1 MCLNIEFMKADS
13 QCKLTV
19 MILATMIAGC
29 ERRTATPPNSTV
41 PENAQKAGDTS
52 ETNATSR
59 SASNTTTLS
68 PEEQKQALDGILTHL
83 DEAKE
88 RAGLDEETLPT
99 FGSVNYANGGKY
111 VGGFKNGKRHGLGS
125 FVFANGDRFRGHY
138 VEGKREGYG
147 TYEFTSGERYEGYFH
162 NGKYHHWGLYFFK
175 NGDKYFGQ
183 YRHGTRNGTGTLS
196 KKNGERYEG
205 DFSDGKRD
213 GFGSCVFANGSRYSG
228 TWKNNE
234 PEGWGTYVIAPKAT
248 TGNNPNEFGTNGKEA
263 QTSTD
268 PSSEFPEQVN
278 PITALQDSSAITATD
293 SLGIDGIETS
303 RASTDPNLPL
313 IMENKTDSL
322 QGDSTDGFLD
332 FENGD
337 RYAGQMLKGLPHGQ
351 GAYLFVNGE
360 RYLGDFRKG
369 TYNGQGLFAFSDGSR
384 YLGQWKNGLF
394 HGGGILYGRSGEVKE
409 EGEWVE
415 GLLQVKTTP

>member
-1 MCLNIEFMKADS
+1 MKDGL
-13 QCKLTV
+13 QL
-19 MILATMIAGC
+19 
-29 ERRTATPPNSTV
+29 PQNSTV

-59 SASNTTTLS
+59 SDSNTTTLS

-205 DFSDGKRD
+205 DFSRWQTRR
-213 GFGSCVFANGSRYSG
+213 VRVHAYSRTG
-228 TWKNNE
+228 LATREHGKNNE
-234 PEGWGTYVIAPKAT
+234 PEGWGTYVICSK
-248 TGNNPNEFGTNGKEA
+248 
-263 QTSTD
+263 
-268 PSSEFPEQVN
+268 
-278 PITALQDSSAITATD
+278 
-293 SLGIDGIETS
+293 
-303 RASTDPNLPL
+303 
-313 IMENKTDSL
+313 
-322 QGDSTDGFLD
+322 GD
-332 FENGD
+332 
-337 RYAGQMLKGLPHGQ
+337 
-351 GAYLFVNGE
+351 NGE
-360 RYLGDFRKG
+360 QPKRVRDERKG
-369 TYNGQGLFAFSDGSR
+369 SSN
-384 YLGQWKNGLF
+384 
-394 HGGGILYGRSGEVKE
+394 LYRSFE
-409 EGEWVE
+409 
-415 GLLQVKTTP
+415 

>member
-1 MCLNIEFMKADS
+1 MKADS
-13 QCKLTV
+13 PCKLTV
-19 MILATMIAGC
+19 MLLATLIVGC
-29 ERRTATPPNSTV
+29 ERRTENHPNSLA
-41 PENAQKAGDTS
+41 PENAPKAS
-52 ETNATSR
+52 EEPDVNATNR
-59 SASNTTTLS
+59 NESNTTDLS

-88 RAGLDEETLPT
+88 RAGLDEETLST

-111 VGGFKNGKRHGLGS
+111 IGGFKNGKRHGLGS

-183 YRHGTRNGTGTLS
+183 YRHGARNGTGTLS
-196 KKNGERYEG
+196 KKNGECYEG
-205 DFSDGKRD
+205 DFSDGKRE

-248 TGNNPNEFGTNGKEA
+248 KGNNPNKFGTNGKEA
-263 QTSTD
+263 LTSTN
-268 PSSEFPEQVN
+268 PSVESLTSEFFEQAN
-278 PITALQDSSAITATD
+278 PILTRLDSSDVAVIE

-303 RASTDPNLPL
+303 PASTTPNLPQS
-313 IMENKTDSL
+313 MENKSDSL
-322 QGDSTDGFLD
+322 KGDSTDGFLD
-332 FENGD
+332 FDNGD
-337 RYAGQMLKGLPHGQ
+337 RYAGQMLKGLPH
-351 GAYLFVNGE
+351 
-360 RYLGDFRKG
+360 
-369 TYNGQGLFAFSDGSR
+369 
-384 YLGQWKNGLF
+384 
-394 HGGGILYGRSGEVKE
+394 
-409 EGEWVE
+409 
-415 GLLQVKTTP
+415 

>member
-1 MCLNIEFMKADS
+1 
-13 QCKLTV
+13 

-29 ERRTATPPNSTV
+29 ERRTEAPLNSLV
-41 PENAQKAGDTS
+41 LENAQTASDTS
-52 ETNATSR
+52 EANATGR
-59 SASNTTTLS
+59 SDSNTTTLS

-88 RAGLDEETLPT
+88 RAGLDEEILPT

-205 DFSDGKRD
+205 DFSEGKRQ
-213 GFGSCVFANGSRYSG
+213 GFGSCLFADGSRYSG

-234 PEGWGTYVIAPKAT
+234 AEGWGTYVIAPRST
-248 TGNNPNEFGTNGKEA
+248 TGKNPSKFQISGKET
-263 QTSTD
+263 QTSTG
-268 PSSEFPEQVN
+268 PSAESLTSEFPEQAT
-278 PITALQDSSAITATD
+278 PTLARQDSSDIAAID
-293 SLGIDGIETS
+293 SLGIDDIETS
-303 RASTDPNLPL
+303 HASTAPNLPQS
-313 IMENKTDSL
+313 MENKTDSVK
-322 QGDSTDGFLD
+322 GDSTDGFLD
-332 FENGD
+332 FDNGD
-337 RYAGQMLKGLPHGQ
+337 RYAGQMLKGVPHGQ
-351 GAYLFVNGE
+351 GAYLFTNGE

-369 TYNGQGLFAFSDGSR
+369 AYDGQGLFAFSDGSR

-394 HGGGILYGRSGEVKE
+394 HGGGILYGRSGKVKE
-409 EGEWVE
+409 EGEWIE
-415 GLLQVKTTP
+415 GILKQETTP

>member
-1 MCLNIEFMKADS
+1 MKADS
-13 QCKLTV
+13 QGRLAII
-19 MILATMIAGC
+19 ILAAMVTGC
-29 ERRTATPPNSTV
+29 ERRTESPLNSLV
-41 PENAQKAGDTS
+41 LKNGQNPSDTS
-52 ETNATSR
+52 EANATGHSD
-59 SASNTTTLS
+59 SNTTTLS
-68 PEEQKQALDGILTHL
+68 KVEQRKALDGILTHL
-83 DEAKE
+83 DKAKE
-88 RAGLDEETLPT
+88 RAGLNEEKLPT

-125 FVFANGDRFRGHY
+125 FIFANGDRFQGHY
-138 VEGKREGYG
+138 TEGKREGYG

-205 DFSDGKRD
+205 DFYEGKRQ
-213 GFGSCVFANGSRYSG
+213 GFGSCVFEDGSRYSG

-234 PEGWGTYVIAPKAT
+234 PEGWGTYVIAPSST
-248 TGNNPNEFGTNGKEA
+248 TGESSKKFQTKGKEA

-268 PSSEFPEQVN
+268 PSVESLAGEFHEQIN
-278 PITALQDSSAITATD
+278 PIPSRRDSSDLASMD
-293 SLGIDGIETS
+293 SLGIDDIKTS
-303 RASTDPNLPL
+303 RSSNETNFPQS
-313 IMENKTDSL
+313 MENKSGSL
-322 QGDSTDGFLD
+322 QGESTDGFLD

-351 GAYLFVNGE
+351 GAFLFSNGD

-369 TYNGQGLFAFSDGSR
+369 AYNGQGLFAFSDGSR
-384 YLGQWKNGLF
+384 YLGKWKNGLF
-394 HGGGILYGRSGEVKE
+394 HGGGILYGRNGKIKL
-409 EGEWVE
+409 EGEWIN
-415 GLLQVKTTP
+415 GLLNGKTKP